1 MALLIHHLHVSQSER
16 ILWLCEELGIDYNI
30 KTYDRAP
37 LLAPAEYKA
46 LHPQGTAPVIQH
58 GDLVLAES
66 AACVEYISN
75 KVAPSASSG
84 GSRKLFLSP
93 EDPEY
98 AQFLYW
104 WHWVNSTFQPSLE
117 KAMAAAHARSKGALD
132 ESSPLAIMARERPQ
146 RALNALNERL
156 KDNEWLAGKQF
167 SAADIMVVFPL
178 TTMRYF
184 NQYSLSEHR
193 NILKYLERV
202 SQREAYQKA
211 MKRGDPGM
219 ELALGPD
226 PPKKK
231 SA

>member
-16 ILWLCEELGIDYNI
+16 ILWLCEELGVDYDL

-37 LLAPAEYKA
+37 LLAPAKYKA

-66 AACVEYISN
+66 AACVEYIYN
-75 KVAPSASSG
+75 KVASPTKVDERS
-84 GSRKLFLSP
+84 KLFLSP

-98 AQFLYW
+98 PQFLYW
-104 WHWVNSTFQPSLE
+104 WHWANSTFQPSLE
-117 KAMAAAHARSKGALD
+117 KAMAAANARAKGAMD
-132 ESSPLAIMARERPQ
+132 ESSPLAIMSKERPK
-146 RALNALNERL
+146 RALDGLNERL

-167 SAADIMVVFPL
+167 SAADIMAVFPL

-184 NQYSLSEHR
+184 HPYSLGEYE
-193 NILKYLERV
+193 NILRYLERV
-202 SQREAYQKA
+202 GGREAYQKA
-211 MKRGDPGM
+211 MKKGDPDM
-219 ELALGPD
+219 QLVLGPD